1 MPEHSK
7 SPTGSCITP
16 SNHISVRYTKGVCIQ
31 GEITDSTQPVN
42 PEIGNASKLSNDQT
56 EVTSVEKSV
65 NLVIMGE
72 LTTANSVVDGE
83 TNSLYSA

>member
-1 MPEHSK
+1 M
-7 SPTGSCITP
+7 
-16 SNHISVRYTKGVCIQ
+16 
-31 GEITDSTQPVN
+31 N

-56 EVTSVEKSV
+56 EVTSVAQSV

-72 LTTANSVVDGE
+72 LTTANLVVDGE